1 MPLKIFGAV
10 RSLKNA
16 FNGIIYTFRY
26 ELSFRIQSLAAIIA
40 LFLAFILPLKLY
52 ERTVICLL
60 VCMVLVLE
68 LINSAIERVVDLFK
82 PAIDH
87 SAKFIKNIMAGAV
100 FLAAIF
106 SLIIGIIIFS
116 PHFIS
121 VFTP

>member
-1 MPLKIFGAV
+1 MPLKISSAI
-10 RSLKNA
+10 RSFKSA

-26 ELSFRIQSLAAIIA
+26 ELSFRVQSLAAVTA

-52 ERTVICLL
+52 ERIVICLL

-68 LINSAIERVVDLFK
+68 LINSVIERVVDLFR

-87 SAKFIKNIMAGAV
+87 TAKFIKDIMAGAV
-100 FLAAIF
+100 FLAAVF
-106 SLIIGIIIFS
+106 SLIVGIIIFL

-121 VFTP
+121 ILKG